1 MDAVILAAGLG
12 TRLRPH
18 TLTTPKPL
26 LLVQG
31 RPILDWI
38 IGALPKSVDRLFVVT
53 HYLREQV
60 AAYLTSQRRIINA
73 TEAFQESPKGT
84 GHALQCCL
92 PMLKSEQVLVLNGDD
107 LFGARDLAA
116 LATGGPGILCHPV
129 DEPEKFGIIFERPDG
144 TIEKLVEKPLIR
156 GIHLANTGAYLFP
169 REVLMQPL
177 VLSPRGEYEITDFV
191 NMAISK
197 GPVRAV
203 RASFWHPIGTQEAW
217 DRAQGLSLASC
228 ENSAEKS

>member
-60 AAYLTSQRRIINA
+60 AAYLTSQQRITNA

-92 PMLKSEQVLVLNGDD
+92 PMLKSDHVLVLNGDD
-107 LFGARDLAA
+107 LFGAKDIAA
-116 LATGGPGILCHPV
+116 LARGGPGILCHPV

-144 TIEKLVEKPLIR
+144 TIEKLVEKPRIL
-156 GIHLANTGAYLFP
+156 GTHLANTGAYLFP
-169 REVLMQPL
+169 LEVLRQPL
-177 VLSPRGEYEITDFV
+177 ALSPRGEYEITDFV

-197 GPVRAV
+197 GSVRAV

-217 DRAQGLSLASC
+217 DMAQGLSLAIC
-228 ENSAEKS
+228 EN